1 MSVQDLHG
9 ALAWAVVVANGLVG
23 SWALGAHWLAALRR
37 RALWWFV
44 VASQVLIFPQM
55 AFGVW
60 LMAVDGVEP
69 PSMHTFYGFLLPFT
83 VLILF
88 GYSRTSVR
96 SYLYLLYGLGGWF
109 LMGLGIRAMI
119 LH

>member
-1 MSVQDLHG
+1 MTVQELHG
-9 ALAWAVVVANGLVG
+9 ALAWAVVIANGATGL
-23 SWALGAHWLAALRR
+23 WALGAHWLAPLRQ

-44 VASQVLIFPQM
+44 IAAQVLVFPQIALGIWNM
-55 AFGVW
+55 SVND
-60 LMAVDGVEP
+60 VQP
-69 PSMHTFYGFLLPFT
+69 PSMHTFYGILLPFA

-96 SYLYLLYGLGGWF
+96 SYLYLLYGVGGVF
-109 LMGLGIRAMI
+109 LMGLGVRAMV